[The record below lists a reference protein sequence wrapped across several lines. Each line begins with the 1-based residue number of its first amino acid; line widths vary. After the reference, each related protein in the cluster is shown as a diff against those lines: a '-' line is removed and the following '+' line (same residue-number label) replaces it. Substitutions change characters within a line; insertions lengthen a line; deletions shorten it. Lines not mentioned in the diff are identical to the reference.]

1 VRLRAA
7 FRRRADH
14 DRLRAVTVP
23 NLAYNPA
30 PSGLSNLFHTFFGLG
45 FLDVHVEMSVDAGQN
60 VTSSLSTHVGAVA
73 NFPVRPGDTIRRHPV
88 PADRHRRHRRVLPR
102 ERDDRPGHELLGAHR
117 LPARAPDQCGGLRG
131 NHFNGPPE
139 PLARFGLVYFDDL
152 NAFATSGQP
161 RLLDGTPTSMT
172 ELNGTVLAQ
181 PERLTDFT
189 FKAVHA

>member
-1 VRLRAA
+1 
-7 FRRRADH
+7 
-14 DRLRAVTVP
+14 VP
-23 NLAYNPA
+23 
-30 PSGLSNLFHTFFGLG
+30 TG
-45 FLDVHVEMSVDAGQN
+45 F
-60 VTSSLSTHVGAVA
+60 
-73 NFPVRPGDTIRRHPV
+73 PP
-88 PADRHRRHRRVLPR
+88 
-102 ERDDRPGHELLGAHR
+102 AHR
-117 LPARAPDQCGGLRG
+117 INAGVSRG

-139 PLARFGLVYFDDL
+139 PLARFGVVYFDDI

>member
-1 VRLRAA
+1 M
-7 FRRRADH
+7 
-14 DRLRAVTVP
+14 P

-30 PSGLSNLFHTFFGLG
+30 PSGLPNLLHTFFGLG
-45 FLDVHVEMSVDAGQN
+45 FLDVHVDMSVDAAQH
-60 VTSSLSTHVGAVA
+60 VTSSLSTHVGTVA
-73 NFPVRPGDTIRRHPV
+73 NFPVRPGDTISATLCLQPDTAGTAAYFLANETTGQATNFSV
-88 PADRHRRHRRVLPR
+88 PTGFP
-102 ERDDRPGHELLGAHR
+102 PAHR
-117 LPARAPDQCGGLRG
+117 INAGVSRG

-139 PLARFGLVYFDDL
+139 PLARFGVVYFDDL